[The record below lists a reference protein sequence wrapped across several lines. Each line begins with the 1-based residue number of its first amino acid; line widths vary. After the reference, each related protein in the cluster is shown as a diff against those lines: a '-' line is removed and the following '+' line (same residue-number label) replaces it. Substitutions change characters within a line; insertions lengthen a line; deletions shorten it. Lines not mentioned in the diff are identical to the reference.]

1 MARKAKTFGSAT
13 PKKMAVGGAT
23 KSGSSS
29 ASKSTAAKGAATPA
43 SKSGSSAAGKT
54 MSVSAA
60 QKSSALA
67 NAKSALTG
75 GSKFT
80 TVTDPKTGMSY
91 ANPSYRGMSVKGL
104 TSSDPANVARNR
116 AAAANYAA
124 IEAARGPRSDSS
136 ERMAG
141 SGGIFSGGPFGVL
154 LSGYGRM
161 LGSEKLAALHSTN
174 PKAAAALGYKPPVAG
189 AVSTQPRARGTYTPM
204 PAGYNPAVQGE
215 WNFYQPKPTVT
226 LAKGGKVK
234 SKRKK

>member
-13 PKKMAVGGAT
+13 PKKMATGGAT

-54 MSVSAA
+54 MAVSAA

-67 NAKSALTG
+67 NARSALTG

-80 TVTDPKTGMSY
+80 TVTDPKTRMSY
-91 ANPSYRGMSVKGL
+91 DKPSYRGMSVKGL

-136 ERMAG
+136 ERMMAPRG
-141 SGGIFSGGPFGVL
+141 PSGPARNVA
-154 LSGYGRM
+154 M
-161 LGSEKLAALHSTN
+161 TPAAPTMMYV
-174 PKAAAALGYKPPVAG
+174 PA
-189 AVSTQPRARGTYTPM
+189 
-204 PAGYNPAVQGE
+204 PAGYRPGIDPE
-215 WNFYQPKPTVT
+215 HRFYQPKPTVT

-234 SKRKK
+234 PKRKK

>member
-54 MSVSAA
+54 MAVSAA

-91 ANPSYRGMSVKGL
+91 ANPSYRGLSVKGL
-104 TSSDPANVARNR
+104 TSTDPANVARNR

-141 SGGIFSGGPFGVL
+141 LRGPSGLAGPA
-154 LSGYGRM
+154 RN
-161 LGSEKLAALHSTN
+161 AAMT
-174 PKAAAALGYKPPVAG
+174 PAAPAMMYVPA
-189 AVSTQPRARGTYTPM
+189 
-204 PAGYNPAVQGE
+204 PAGYRPGVDPE
-215 WNFYQPKPTVT
+215 HRFYQPKPTVT

-234 SKRKK
+234 PKRKK